1 MRSFAIDEPRSSV
14 RALYVTL
21 EDTKKDIFLPV
32 RANSI
37 PAAVKQCDRLLKNS
51 IGPVFKTADKY
62 ASLYKRLERLPKTE
76 GFKDLCWHGGRVLVW
91 LPYKKVSG
99 KTTWNHITDGS
110 EPVWDTTLYIAEKP
124 SAEVKENDACLWWY
138 SGQLAFKYIHAQP
151 RDCDEEFEFDWSP
164 CVPCSLPH
172 TIGKLSK

>member
-62 ASLYKRLERLPKTE
+62 ASLYKRLERLPKT
-76 GFKDLCWHGGRVLVW
+76 GIQRLVLAWGKSSCVAALQKGVWQNDLESYHRW
-91 LPYKKVSG
+91 LG
-99 KTTWNHITDGS
+99 
-110 EPVWDTTLYIAEKP
+110 
-124 SAEVKENDACLWWY
+124 ACL
-138 SGQLAFKYIHAQP
+138 GFNALF
-151 RDCDEEFEFDWSP
+151 C
-164 CVPCSLPH
+164 
-172 TIGKLSK
+172 G